1 MGRFYIAIL
10 FVLGAL
16 MATAQNRTQITLRNA
31 DGSAVQ
37 NQVQKNAQ
45 LFVNAANVA
54 SARGKTIDW
63 DNIDVTKNAR
73 ERVNALWETSVFR
86 CTETRLTTSILR
98 LPGNRF
104 QVRQIPV
111 VVVNEDRVDQE
122 LVLNFSAVGALEDV
136 YFGIERH
143 RYTNLMSE
151 GRDLRDFRRRQM
163 ILDFIENFRTAYN
176 RKDLDMLEMTF
187 SENALIIV
195 GRVLQETE
203 RGFDG
208 MASLGDR
215 QVELIRFNKQQ
226 YMENLRRV
234 FRRNA
239 FINVTFDD
247 IEIVQHGHHDEIYGV
262 NLKQTWRSSTY
273 GDEGYLFLMIDFEDE
288 DHPLIHV
295 RAWQPEKDTPM
306 EEVIELGDFDIVK

>member
-1 MGRFYIAIL
+1 MGRFYIA
-10 FVLGAL
+10 VLMVL
-16 MATAQNRTQITLRNA
+16 MTIGTTAQNRTQIILRNV

-37 NQVQKNAQ
+37 NNVQNNAQ
-45 LFVNAANVA
+45 LFINAANIA
-54 SARGKTIDW
+54 SASEQGIQW
-63 DNIDVTKNAR
+63 DDIDVTDNAR
-73 ERVNALWETSVFR
+73 DRVDALWQTSPFR
-86 CTETRLTTSILR
+86 CTETRMTTNLLR

-111 VVVNEDRVDQE
+111 VVVKDRVEQE

-136 YFGIERH
+136 YFGIEQH
-143 RYTNLMSE
+143 RYSNLLAE

-208 MASLGDR
+208 MASLDDR

-226 YMENLRRV
+226 YMENLRGV

-239 FINVTFDD
+239 FVNVTFDD
-247 IEIVQHGHHDEIYGV
+247 IEIVQHGHHNDIYGV

-288 DHPLIHV
+288 DQPLIHV

-306 EEVIELGDFDIVK
+306 KEVIKLGDFDIVK